1 MTAEVATRTPT
12 TGEHLRLLQALAGEL
27 ERAMQAIVRNDLPE
41 LEDSIST
48 QQDLSQQLSALAGE
62 LRSEAHSL
70 KEPARDTPVQTQIQA
85 QIQAQIKSAA
95 AELRRLNLRYSILV
109 EHSSRS
115 VAMMASLFNSFRG
128 QIQEATGARLKQQ
141 TWSCQG

>member
-12 TGEHLRLLQALAGEL
+12 TGEHLRLLQALAREL

-62 LRSEAHSL
+62 LRSEAPSL
-70 KEPARDTPVQTQIQA
+70 KEPVGHTPVM
-85 QIQAQIKSAA
+85 AQIKSAA

>member
-1 MTAEVATRTPT
+1 MTAEVAIRTHNP
-12 TGEHLRLLQALAGEL
+12 GEHLRLLQLLAREL
-27 ERAMQAIVRNDLPE
+27 ERAMQAIVRNDLAD
-41 LEDSIST
+41 LEESIGT
-48 QQDLSQQLSALAGE
+48 QQDLSRQLSALAE
-62 LRSEAHSL
+62 HLRADSPGLRAATRNHTL
-70 KEPARDTPVQTQIQA
+70 QPQIDQ
-85 QIQAQIKSAA
+85 AA

-128 QIQEATGARLKQQ
+128 QLQEGTGDRSKQQ